1 MTVLAATT
9 TEGNFLQQFAPLV
22 DLGTTAALIAAIL
35 WFGRWLSQYYI
46 RNISSGEW
54 VPRRELDYTRLDRDA
69 RLAEKDAE
77 LERCRIT
84 ISEWR
89 AAHETSERT
98 RELLTGQNRDLID
111 ITRTQQRF
119 FDAFRSFVDQD
130 SNDIGHTANDA

>member
-1 MTVLAATT
+1 VLAAADPV
-9 TEGNFLQQFAPLV
+9 GGFLSAFAPLV

-46 RNISSGEW
+46 KNISSGEW

-77 LERCRIT
+77 IERCRVT

-111 ITRTQQRF
+111 TVRNLQRF
-119 FDAFRSFVDQD
+119 FDAFRSFIDRGPDDDTDTV
-130 SNDIGHTANDA
+130 